1 MVFADKRYARKDKIS
16 KLPQWIQDEIEKKN
30 TAISTDI
37 AVQMAKS
44 FFKDMGQPFDFPE
57 GLLYDKKKLDDL
69 NQKSKEPEV
78 KEAKQESESDD
89 NVIVIDFNLIED

>member
-1 MVFADKRYARKDKIS
+1 
-16 KLPQWIQDEIEKKN
+16 
-30 TAISTDI
+30 
-37 AVQMAKS
+37 MAKS

-78 KEAKQESESDD
+78 HEAKQESESDD
-89 NVIVIDFNLIED
+89 NVIVIDFNLIEE